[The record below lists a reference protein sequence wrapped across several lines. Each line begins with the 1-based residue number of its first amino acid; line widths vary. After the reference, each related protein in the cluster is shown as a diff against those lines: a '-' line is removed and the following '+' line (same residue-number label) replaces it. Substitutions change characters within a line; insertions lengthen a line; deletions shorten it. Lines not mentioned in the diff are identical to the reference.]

1 MFGLSATRQ
10 VGEGSKCEQIKL
22 RELPM
27 SHDSQSPSTTP
38 VLKDR
43 QSQLPQPLPT
53 WRLWVPL
60 LLQTGL
66 ILAVPAQAFYTQI
79 TGKTVILKTI
89 PVDPYDP
96 LRGYSQ
102 TLNYEISR
110 VDNLRSLPGWQE
122 LAKQQAG
129 TRLYVILEAPE
140 SATSQPPKAWKPVRV
155 SSDRPTSLPAN
166 QIALKG
172 KSTGSSIEYGL
183 ETYYMPE
190 ERRDEINQDITQAQ
204 RGRQQQSVVVEV
216 KVDAQGRAVPISF
229 WVSERNYRF

>member
-1 MFGLSATRQ
+1 M
-10 VGEGSKCEQIKL
+10 
-22 RELPM
+22 
-27 SHDSQSPSTTP
+27 
-38 VLKDR
+38 
-43 QSQLPQPLPT
+43 
-53 WRLWVPL
+53 
-60 LLQTGL
+60 QTGL
-66 ILAVPAQAFYTQI
+66 ILAAPTQPFYTKL
-79 TGKTVILKTI
+79 TGKTVVLQTI

-102 TLNYEISR
+102 TLNYDISR
-110 VDNLRSLPGWQE
+110 LENLRRLPGWKE
-122 LAKQQAG
+122 IEGQQAG
-129 TRLYVILEAPE
+129 KKSTNLPPDSDYLATGARFYVILEAPG
-140 SATSQPPKAWKPVRV
+140 ATEFQPPKPWKPVRV

-172 KSTGSSIEYGL
+172 KSTGGAIEYGL

-190 ERRDEINQDITQAQ
+190 QQRNKINQDINQAQ